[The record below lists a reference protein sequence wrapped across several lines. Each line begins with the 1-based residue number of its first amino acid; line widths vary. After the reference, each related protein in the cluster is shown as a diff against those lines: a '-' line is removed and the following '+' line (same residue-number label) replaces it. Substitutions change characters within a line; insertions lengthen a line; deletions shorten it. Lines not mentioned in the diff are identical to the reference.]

1 MKVATSSYTWGKLS
15 NPADA
20 ARMLDEVIGAGL
32 RNLAVQPVDLLPDEL
47 MSNPKPFID
56 LAREKGIE
64 IMALAGHSRD
74 LGPKLAQE
82 YGVKLMWTVIDK
94 DSLEDWVQESI
105 DLGKKVLD
113 LGVEVAIHP
122 HLNSPVETR
131 GKILEM
137 FSRLRDS
144 NLPNLSICLDPG
156 HLVGAE
162 TNVIDVIDDFKDN
175 IGMVHVTD
183 YVPPPPGKPIVFEE
197 TFVDLGEGTV
207 DYRTILK
214 HLNKIGYDGW
224 YVIEAHYPVGKNT
237 PMETVRL
244 NRMRLEKIVSALA

>member
-1 MKVATSSYTWGKLS
+1 MKVATSSYTWGKLR
-15 NPADA
+15 NPADV
-20 ARMLDEVIGAGL
+20 ARMLDEVIEAGL
-32 RNLAVQPVDLLPDEL
+32 RNLAVQPVDLLPAEL
-47 MSNPKPFID
+47 MSDPTPFID

-64 IMALAGHSRD
+64 IMALAGDSRD
-74 LGPKLAQE
+74 LGPKVAQE
-82 YGVKLMWTVIDK
+82 YGVKLMWIVIEK
-94 DSLEDWVQESI
+94 DSLEDWVRESI
-105 DLGKKVLD
+105 ALAKQVLD

-122 HLNSPVETR
+122 HLNSPVDTRET
-131 GKILEM
+131 ILEM

-144 NLPNLSICLDPG
+144 NLPNLSLCLDPG
-156 HLVGAE
+156 HMVGAPV
-162 TNVIDVIDDFKDN
+162 NVIDVIEDFKDN

-207 DYRTILK
+207 DYRPILN

-224 YVIEAHYPVGKNT
+224 YVIEAHYPMGKST

-244 NRMRLEKIVSALA
+244 NRVRFEEMVSTLA